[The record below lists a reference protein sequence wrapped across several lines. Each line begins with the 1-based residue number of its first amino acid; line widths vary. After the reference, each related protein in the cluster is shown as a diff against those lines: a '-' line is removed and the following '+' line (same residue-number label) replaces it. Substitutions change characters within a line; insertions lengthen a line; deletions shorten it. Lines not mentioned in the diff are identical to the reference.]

1 MPILV
6 MTADLFKAASVVV
19 AFACHEWQMQLTQKI
34 TQICGREILNTF
46 QIVENEFFS
55 KTEKNWVLKLIN
67 FTSFMSR
74 VSNYFFVKPW
84 NNLLCN

>member
-1 MPILV
+1 

-34 TQICGREILNTF
+34 TQICGREIFNTF

-55 KTEKNWVLKLIN
+55 KTEK
-67 FTSFMSR
+67 TRS
-74 VSNYFFVKPW
+74 
-84 NNLLCN
+84 

>member
-1 MPILV
+1 

-46 QIVENEFFS
+46 ASVSSVLHLLPKSVQSRIIPLSSRLEF
-55 KTEKNWVLKLIN
+55 KI
-67 FTSFMSR
+67 
-74 VSNYFFVKPW
+74 
-84 NNLLCN
+84 C